1 MKFFLVLYLCSMITG
16 KCTDHH
22 IPGYSF
28 ESHYDCAIA
37 GYAFSQEALKALA
50 QDKYYF
56 GLDKIN
62 EQRLAIKFECR
73 EFKGA

>member
-1 MKFFLVLYLCSMITG
+1 MKFFLVMYLCSMITG
-16 KCTDHH
+16 QCTDHH
-22 IPGYSF
+22 IPGYTF

-37 GYAFSQEALKALA
+37 GYAFSQESLKALA
-50 QDKYYF
+50 QDEYYF
-56 GLDKIN
+56 GIEKIN

>member
-16 KCTDHH
+16 QCTDHH

-37 GYAFSQEALKALA
+37 GYALSQDE
-50 QDKYYF
+50 YYF